1 MKIINIVI
9 AINEKLYFKIYNN
22 IYDNLDDNYNNDDF
36 NYNDVGIVH
45 DIGLMMMM
53 MTMMNLSQS
62 RS

>member
-22 IYDNLDDNYNNDDF
+22 IYDNLDDNNNNDDVD
-36 NYNDVGIVH
+36 YNDVDVVH

-53 MTMMNLSQS
+53 ITIMH
-62 RS
+62 